1 MSEEDSYEEDEEL
14 AEEVVPSMTIR
25 GDIGKDRNNP
35 EEFNNGIEGITLKM
49 KQIKLRQMQIEI
61 EREALK
67 LEHDKMFAQIAHDK
81 EMLMLE
87 TEKGRSRFQIAYYEN
102 QQERYWQDLFEEK
115 RNRRRQE
122 RIYFLF
128 RMLVSLLLVMAGI
141 WLLSRG
147 DSLGAYLLGTG
158 AGSIGLHSAST
169 VFDSKT
175 QGNIKESG
183 ETSDNDKSL
192 PRLNGGV

>member
-1 MSEEDSYEEDEEL
+1 MSEEGPFEVDEKLSEE
-14 AEEVVPSMTIR
+14 AISSMSLR
-25 GDIGKDRNNP
+25 GDIGNDRDNH
-35 EEFNNGIEGITLKM
+35 EEINNGIESITLKM
-49 KQIKLRQMQIEI
+49 KKIELRQMEIEI

-67 LEHDKMFAQIAHDK
+67 LEQEKMFAQIAHDK
-81 EMLMLE
+81 EVLMFE
-87 TEKGRSRFQIAYYEN
+87 SEKGRARFQIAYYET

-115 RNRRRQE
+115 RSRRRQE

-158 AGSIGLHSAST
+158 AGSIGLHSASN

-183 ETSDNDKSL
+183 EPSDDDKSF
-192 PRLNGGV
+192 PRLKGGV

>member
-1 MSEEDSYEEDEEL
+1 MKGAYEGDEDLSEDTI
-14 AEEVVPSMTIR
+14 PSMSTQ
-25 GDIGKDRNNP
+25 DYIGKELDNP
-35 EEFNNGIEGITLKM
+35 EESNNGIVESITLKM
-49 KQIKLRQMQIEI
+49 KKIKLRQMQIEV
-61 EREALK
+61 EREVLK
-67 LEHDKMFAQIAHDK
+67 LEQDKMFAQISHDK

-102 QQERYWQDLFEEK
+102 QQERYWQDIFEEK

-158 AGSIGLHSAST
+158 AGSIGLHSASNM
-169 VFDSKT
+169 FDSKT
-175 QGNIKESG
+175 LGNIKEGG
-183 ETSDNDKSL
+183 ETSDKEKSL
-192 PRLNGGV
+192 PRLNAGA